1 MDFAES
7 IVLTGLTLLGQV
19 GATSARKEGLVLFV
33 LDAEIFVFSN
43 ESKSFHFYLFL
54 FFITIT

>member
-43 ESKSFHFYLFL
+43 ESKSFHF
-54 FFITIT
+54 